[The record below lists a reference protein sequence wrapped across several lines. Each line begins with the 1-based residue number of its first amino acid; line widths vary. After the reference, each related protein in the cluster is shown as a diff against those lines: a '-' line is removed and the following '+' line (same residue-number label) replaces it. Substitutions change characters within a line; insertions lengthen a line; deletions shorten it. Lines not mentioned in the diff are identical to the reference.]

1 MREKI
6 LLSIIV
12 FLGLAASAQQ
22 YRTVPHDQFKRG
34 EKLDFRIS
42 FYSLLT
48 GNIPAATATLVLTN
62 ENKQINGRNTFHA
75 VVTGKTK
82 GFIEYFYTVEE
93 RFESYFDDLALIPHL
108 FIRNTH
114 ENSYVKYDKV
124 TFRHKDKLAVSNTSV
139 KKVPVNVQDMVS
151 AFYYSRSFDLTNAKP
166 GKEFEL
172 PFFLDDT
179 VYNSKIKF
187 TGREKI
193 KTRLGKFNCIVFKPM
208 VATGQVFDDPYP
220 VTIWI
225 TDDKNRIPVL
235 IETELTVGSARIE
248 LTSYQNLANPV
259 TSLVK

>member
-1 MREKI
+1 MRVKI
-6 LLSIIV
+6 LLPAMLLFGI
-12 FLGLAASAQQ
+12 LASGQN
-22 YRTVPHDQFKRG
+22 YRTVQHDQFKRG

-42 FYSLLT
+42 FHSLLT
-48 GNIPAATATLVLTN
+48 GNITAATATLLLTN
-62 ENKQINGRNTFHA
+62 ENKQFNGRNTYHA
-75 VVTGKTK
+75 VATGKTS

-93 RFESYFDDLALIPHL
+93 RFESFFDDLALIPHV
-108 FIRNTH
+108 FIRNTR
-114 ENSYVKYDKV
+114 ENSYVKNDKV
-124 TFRHKDKLAVSNTSV
+124 TFRHKDKLAVSNTAV
-139 KKVPVNVQDMVS
+139 KKVPLNVQDMVS
-151 AFYYSRSFDLTNAKP
+151 AFYYSRSFDLTGAKP
-166 GKEFEL
+166 GKEFDL

-193 KTRLGKFNCIVFKPM
+193 KTRLGKFNCIVFEPM
-208 VATGQVFDDPYP
+208 VATGQVFEDPYP

-259 TSLVK
+259 TALVK